1 MATVWQVSAGPTK
14 RRYSDV
20 LLRHGIALIGP
31 GNTGPWRPER
41 GDEAFDGSTIRR
53 FASEVRAGDPVVMR
67 VGTSG
72 ISAVGLFA
80 GNYEHL
86 PQFDDV
92 YGWDLQHA
100 RRVRWC
106 ALPQDYEFEGTVFGG
121 MPARFSAVGR
131 VEVIDYVER
140 FLNSPPTGWQSA
152 VLPALPALEPP
163 LAEPPTAIA
172 DLIALAHDVHELYWS
187 DAHFGELPREDEL
200 LVHFVVPLLMRMGW
214 PPERLA
220 VKWRNADVTVF
231 RALPRTP
238 ENVHLLIEAK
248 RLGEGI
254 EFALDQARGYLD
266 ALGVA
271 RDVMVTDG
279 IRYRYYEAARD
290 FAPTAYG
297 NLVNLKQSGA
307 RLFDMLRRL

>member
-20 LLRHGIALIGP
+20 LLQHGVALIAP
-31 GNTGPWRPER
+31 GNTGPWRPDR
-41 GDEAFDGSTIRR
+41 DDSAFEGSTIRR
-53 FASEVRAGDPVVMR
+53 FASEAVVGDAVVMR
-67 VGTSG
+67 VGTSA
-72 ISAVGLFA
+72 ITAVGLIA
-80 GNYEHL
+80 GGYEHL

-106 ALPQDYEFEGTVFGG
+106 ALPQDHEFEGAVFGG
-121 MPARFSAVGR
+121 MPTRFSAVAR

-140 FLNSPPTGWQSA
+140 FLRSPPVGWQSA
-152 VLPALPALEPP
+152 SLPPLP
-163 LAEPPTAIA
+163 LAEPSLTDPPQSIA
-172 DLIALAHDVHELYWS
+172 DLVALAHDMHQLYWS
-187 DAHFGELPREDEL
+187 ELHFGERPREDEL
-200 LVHFVVPLLMRMGW
+200 LVHFVVPLLLRMGW
-214 PPERLA
+214 PPERIA
-220 VKWRNADVTVF
+220 VKWRNADVTLF

-238 ENVHLLIEAK
+238 ENVHLVIEAK

-254 EFALDQARGYLD
+254 EFALEQARGYLS

-279 IRYRYYEAARD
+279 IRYRYYEAERD
-290 FAPTAYG
+290 FAPSAYA
-297 NLVNLKQSGA
+297 NLVNLKQSGE
-307 RLFDMLRRL
+307 RLFDKLRRP

>member
-1 MATVWQVSAGPTK
+1 MTTVWQVSAGPTK
-14 RRYSDV
+14 RRYSDA
-20 LLRHGIALIGP
+20 LLQYGVALIGP

-53 FASEVRAGDPVVMR
+53 FASEVRVGDPVVMR

-72 ISAVGLFA
+72 IAAVGLFA
-80 GNYEHL
+80 GEYQHL
-86 PQFDDV
+86 PHFDDV

-106 ALPQDYEFEGTVFGG
+106 TLPQDYEFGGTVFGG
-121 MPARFSAVGR
+121 MPTRFSAVGR
-131 VEVIDYVER
+131 AEVLDYVER
-140 FLNSPPTGWQSA
+140 FLNSPPSGWQTA
-152 VLPALPALEPP
+152 TLPPLPPLEAL
-163 LAEPPTAIA
+163 LAEPPQAIQ
-172 DLIALAHDVHELYWS
+172 DLVALAHDVHELYWS
-187 DAHFGELPREDEL
+187 DAHFGERPREDEL
-200 LVHFVVPLLMRMGW
+200 LVHFVVPLLVRMGW
-214 PPERLA
+214 PPERIA

-238 ENVHLLIEAK
+238 ENIHLLIEAK

-254 EFALDQARGYLD
+254 EFAFGQARGYLD

-279 IRYRYYEAARD
+279 IRYRYYEAGRD
-290 FAPTAYG
+290 FAAAAYA
-297 NLVNLKQSGA
+297 NLVNLKQSSA
-307 RLFDMLRRL
+307 QLFEKLLRP

>member
-20 LLRHGIALIGP
+20 LLRHGVALTGP
-31 GNTGPWRPER
+31 GNTGPWRPDR
-41 GDEAFDGSTIRR
+41 IDEAFDGSTIRR
-53 FASEVRAGDPVVMR
+53 FATEVRVGDAVVMR
-67 VGTSG
+67 VGTSA
-72 ISAVGLFA
+72 ITAVGLFA
-80 GNYEHL
+80 GDYEHL
-86 PQFDDV
+86 LQFDDV

-106 ALPQDYEFEGTVFGG
+106 ALPQDYEFDATVFGG

-131 VEVIDYVER
+131 ADVIDYVER
-140 FLNSPPTGWQSA
+140 FVKSPPTGWQTA
-152 VLPALPALEPP
+152 ALLPLPALEPP
-163 LAEPPTAIA
+163 LDSPPPAIE
-172 DLIALAHDVHELYWS
+172 DLVALAHDVHELYWNE
-187 DAHFGELPREDEL
+187 AHFGERPREDEL
-200 LVHFVVPLLMRMGW
+200 LVHFVVPLLLRMGW
-214 PPERLA
+214 PPERIA

-266 ALGVA
+266 ALSVA

-290 FAPTAYG
+290 FAPSAYA
-297 NLVNLKQSGA
+297 NLVNLKRSSAQ
-307 RLFDMLRRL
+307 LFDKLRRP